1 MSCALRAVVRFVT
14 GLLAASCAAGMV
26 ATVNPCGFAMLPA
39 YLGVMVGDRG
49 SGRGSALLVGTAVS
63 TGFVAMFLLSGVLI
77 GAGLRVIVTWIP
89 WLALVVG
96 VGLIA
101 VGISEL
107 RGAHLFA
114 RLPGVSRSSK
124 NRSFLGLVGFGVSYG
139 VASLSCTLPI
149 FLSLIT
155 GSLTAGTLGET
166 TLVFAAYGAGM
177 SLVVIVI
184 TLALAAGRDRV
195 LRAVRPVAARLG
207 TISGWVMIVAGIF
220 IVWYWATVL
229 SGGTAGLGATPLVR
243 FIDNLTADVAGIVA
257 ARPGV
262 VGLGVAVVGLALWA
276 IAWWRRGDPEP
287 SEGEH
292 LESGWPAGKTR

>member
-1 MSCALRAVVRFVT
+1 MT
-14 GLLAASCAAGMV
+14 GLIAASFAAGMV

-49 SGRGSALLVGTAVS
+49 SGRGPALLVGAAVS
-63 TGFVAMFLLSGVLI
+63 TGFVAVFLVSGVLI
-77 GAGLRVIVTWIP
+77 GAGLREIVSWIP

-96 VGLIA
+96 LGLIV

-149 FLSLIT
+149 FLSLIA
-155 GSLTAGTLGET
+155 GSLTTGSLGET

-195 LRAVRPVAARLG
+195 LRAVRPLAARLG

-229 SGGTAGLGATPLVR
+229 SGGAADLGATPLVR
-243 FIDNLTADVAGIVA
+243 FIDNLTADVAGFVA

-262 VGLGVAVVGLALWA
+262 IGVGAVVVGLALW
-276 IAWWRRGDPEP
+276 IVAWWRRSDSESSEHDELEP
-287 SEGEH
+287 GE
-292 LESGWPAGKTR
+292 PTRKARR